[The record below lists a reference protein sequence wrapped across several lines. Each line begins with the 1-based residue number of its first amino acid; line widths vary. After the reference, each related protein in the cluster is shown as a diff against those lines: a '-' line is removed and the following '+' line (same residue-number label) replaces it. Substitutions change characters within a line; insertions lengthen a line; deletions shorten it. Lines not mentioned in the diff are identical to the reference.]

1 LHEQGTGIA
10 AAVFAAEYGD
20 RLHSKGEHIRAAT
33 RCTWAAAGFRSYKSV
48 ENHTTRY
55 TNVAFLIVKRP
66 ESSEK

>member
-33 RCTWAAAGFRSYKSV
+33 RCTWAAAGFGP
-48 ENHTTRY
+48 
-55 TNVAFLIVKRP
+55 TNL
-66 ESSEK
+66 